1 MVLFQRS
8 IITHTPILTTV
19 NLVMPIINFHIF

>member
-8 IITHTPILTTV
+8 IITHTPILTIV
-19 NLVMPIINFHIF
+19 GLVMPIIIFHIF